1 MDLEFPQLSATRPK
15 ASSLASGPCHP
26 CFSPPPHTDAHPRH
40 CSRCYFSWKTHEGQC
55 GAGLR
60 GPELRPTLPLHCP
73 CELGDSQNWVRNTG
87 LFHEWRIQKW
97 ERVAIRVL
105 CELVKCYILNAT
117 IPCKNKCFTE
127 PNRNANVSSSLLLL
141 SKVCIA

>member
-1 MDLEFPQLSATRPK
+1 MP
-15 ASSLASGPCHP
+15 SLPLPA
-26 CFSPPPHTDAHPRH
+26 PPHTDAHPAVAPAVTRGK
-40 CSRCYFSWKTHEGQC
+40 RMRDNV
-55 GAGLR
+55 GL
-60 GPELRPTLPLHCP
+60 GSEALSYDSTLPLHCP
-73 CELGDSQNWVRNTG
+73 CELGDSQNWVRNTS
-87 LFHEWRIQKW
+87 LFHEWRIIKW